1 MTNTTEDVR
10 EIISKMDI
18 VESLD
23 RPGHIKQAGKDIH
36 YGDLVDDEFVKVLF
50 RNAPYFYTYLRQI
63 INNPQAMDIIDD
75 AKSFLFQFE
84 NIAKENLEGSELVNL
99 LESKTDGGNQ

>member
-1 MTNTTEDVR
+1 MVRTTEDVR

-18 VESLD
+18 VESVE

-36 YGDLVDDEFVKVLF
+36 YGDLENDEFVKCLF
-50 RNAPYFYTYLRQI
+50 RNAPYFYSYLRQI
-63 INNPQAMDIIDD
+63 VNSKSPEVIED

-84 NIAKENLEGSELVNL
+84 NIAKESIEGSLLVNL
-99 LESKTDGGNQ
+99 LGDNKNGEE

>member
-1 MTNTTEDVR
+1 MVKTIEDVR

-36 YGDLVDDEFVKVLF
+36 YGDLTNDEFVKFLF
-50 RNAPYFYTYLRQI
+50 RNAPYFYSYLRQI
-63 INNPQAMDIIDD
+63 VNSKSEAIIDD

-84 NIAKENLEGSELVNL
+84 NIAKENLEGSQLISL
-99 LESKTDGGNQ
+99 LEPKKDGE